1 MTINKFNSQT
11 PCLQVVGQPPADS
24 GGTLRRKQ
32 MKIADIPKRAFTEP
46 ETQIPTKVV
55 PDWDAMH
62 RIMVEKGFVII
73 ESDLIRHTTKG
84 AEESVL
90 VKMFNSHMAQTKKL
104 KLRTARIGRTRWFC
118 TL

>member
-1 MTINKFNSQT
+1 
-11 PCLQVVGQPPADS
+11 
-24 GGTLRRKQ
+24 

>member
-1 MTINKFNSQT
+1 MRIAELPDAVFTATAT
-11 PCLQVVGQPPADS
+11 P
-24 GGTLRRKQ
+24 
-32 MKIADIPKRAFTEP
+32 
-46 ETQIPTKVV
+46 IPTKVV
-55 PDWDAMH
+55 VVYDWDAMH

-73 ESDLIRHTTKG
+73 ESDVVRPTKT

-90 VKMFNSHMAQTKKL
+90 VKMFNSYIRQTKKL